1 MGKFDKYSADVRLAI
16 SHACEEAQRVRH
28 RLIGPEHLLM
38 GVLKLHNPLI
48 EGLFASLHVSTAS
61 ISQALDFVMGRGNKA
76 LVSEPTLNGGSRAIL
91 ARAEEKAASEEG
103 QLVGIEHV
111 FVALFE
117 EQNGIAVGVLESFG
131 VNLDVASAQ
140 LSLLMRNGYEHLVLT
155 TQFHSRYQTTPT
167 LNLVSRDLTIAALED
182 TIDPLIGR
190 EAELERMMQI
200 LSRRS
205 KNNPVLIGPA
215 GVGKTAIAEGLA
227 LSIIQGKV
235 PDNLLHCRIVAL
247 DVGLLSIGTRFRGD
261 FEERMKRILREM
273 ITTSGLI
280 VFIDELHTL
289 IQVGVADGSI
299 DASNLFKPMLARGE
313 FQCIGATTLD
323 EYRKTI
329 EMDPALERRFQA
341 VLVSEA
347 TEQDTLKV
355 LHGLRSR
362 YEAFHRVKICD
373 EALQAAVKMSSRY
386 IHKRF
391 FPDKA
396 LDLIDEAASYVRVQC
411 SVVPDSIRR
420 YRDEIAAVQQ
430 EKDEAIA
437 HCNFP
442 GAAYLLKC
450 ERQLRQSL
458 WQAEHGWLLRQ
469 EQHYPTVGVEDV
481 AKIVSLWTGIPVVQV
496 TEEESLR
503 LMNLEQELYQ
513 RVIGQDEAVQALA
526 KAVRRSRAQ
535 IRNTRR
541 PIGSFIFVGP
551 TGVGKTELARALT
564 VALFG
569 DEGAML
575 KLDMSEFME
584 SHTVSR
590 LIGSPP
596 GYVGYDQAGQL
607 TEAVRRRPYSV
618 VLFDEAEKAHPRI
631 FDLLLQILEDGCL
644 TDARGQA
651 IDFRHTIIILTSNA
665 GTVHKGQGSM
675 IFAPSSGEPDVTSHE
690 QIRERAIH
698 GLREVF
704 RAELLDRIDEVLVFH
719 ALDRTHL
726 RQIIDLI
733 VEQTQQRLAAQ
744 SIDLQVTDEARLLLA
759 TRGYDAQYG
768 ARPLRRTVQHLLEDR
783 LAEAILRGSC
793 GKGDSVIVDV
803 VDDQLCTNVQMCAVS
818 TKSNG
823 QGHVAA

>member
-1 MGKFDKYSADVRLAI
+1 M
-16 SHACEEAQRVRH
+16 
-28 RLIGPEHLLM
+28 
-38 GVLKLHNPLI
+38 
-48 EGLFASLHVSTAS
+48 T
-61 ISQALDFVMGRGNKA
+61 
-76 LVSEPTLNGGSRAIL
+76 
-91 ARAEEKAASEEG
+91 
-103 QLVGIEHV
+103 
-111 FVALFE
+111 
-117 EQNGIAVGVLESFG
+117 
-131 VNLDVASAQ
+131 
-140 LSLLMRNGYEHLVLT
+140 
-155 TQFHSRYQTTPT
+155 TTP
-167 LNLVSRDLTIAALED
+167 N
-182 TIDPLIGR
+182 
-190 EAELERMMQI
+190 
-200 LSRRS
+200 
-205 KNNPVLIGPA
+205 
-215 GVGKTAIAEGLA
+215 
-227 LSIIQGKV
+227 
-235 PDNLLHCRIVAL
+235 
-247 DVGLLSIGTRFRGD
+247 
-261 FEERMKRILREM
+261 
-273 ITTSGLI
+273 LI

-289 IQVGVADGSI
+289 IQVGVAEGSI
-299 DASNLFKPMLARGE
+299 DASNLFKPMLARSE

-329 EMDPALERRFQA
+329 QMDTALERRFQP

-355 LHGLRSR
+355 LQGLRSR

-373 EALQAAVKMSSRY
+373 DALQAAVKMSSRY
-386 IHKRF
+386 IQRRF

-396 LDLIDEAASYVRVQC
+396 LDLIDEAASHVRVQC

-420 YRDEIAAVQQ
+420 YRDEIIAVQH

-442 GAAYLLKC
+442 RAANLLKC

-458 WQAEHGWLLRQ
+458 WQAEYGWLLRQ
-469 EQHYPTVGVEDV
+469 EQQYPIVGVEDI
-481 AKIVSLWTGIPVVQV
+481 AKIVSVWTGIPVVHV

-503 LMNLEQELYQ
+503 LMNLEQELH
-513 RVIGQDEAVQALA
+513 RRIIGQDEAVQSLA

-535 IRNTRR
+535 MRNTRR

-551 TGVGKTELARALT
+551 TGVGKTELACTLA

-569 DEGAML
+569 DEGVML

-618 VLFDEAEKAHPRI
+618 VLFDEAEKAHPRV

-644 TDARGQA
+644 TDARGQTV
-651 IDFRHTIIILTSNA
+651 DFRHTIIILTSNI
-665 GTVHKGQGSM
+665 GTIYDKQGSM
-675 IFAPSSGEPDVTSHE
+675 IFAPPSSERDVMSHE
-690 QIRERAIH
+690 QIRKHAIH

-704 RAELLDRIDEVLVFH
+704 RSELLDRIDEVLVFH

-726 RQIIDLI
+726 RQIIDLM
-733 VEQTQQRLAAQ
+733 VVQTQQRLAAQ
-744 SIDLQVTDEARLLLA
+744 SIDLQVTDDARMLLVA
-759 TRGYDAQYG
+759 RGYDAQYG

-803 VDDQLCTNVQMCAVS
+803 VDDQLCTNVQMCAVA
-818 TKSNG
+818 TKSDG
-823 QGHVAA
+823 QGHAAA